1 MRISHIKVAIG
12 ILIYS
17 TNAVATPTHG
27 THGAY
32 SCANIPAP
40 NVSGAKVLSIES
52 KERHNFTVP
61 TTPPLL
67 LFDVPNL
74 SICDVSVT
82 LTHPNTGDK
91 VLVQVWLPLKKW
103 NGRFVAT
110 GGSAWA
116 AGVGQYALA
125 PVVAQDFVAA
135 ATDAG
140 VSGEL
145 LSPGLWALDAKGKVN
160 YNLLTNFASRS
171 IHDMAIVAKA
181 VTGAFY
187 GMQPTYSYWSGCSTG
202 GRQGLVAAQE
212 YPDDFDGILAGAPAI
227 SWDKYVVA
235 EQWPQVVMKEANYFP
250 SHCELDA
257 VTQAA
262 IAACD
267 DLDGVKDGVI
277 SNLAAC
283 RFDPFT
289 VVGQRSQCEDG
300 QEVVISRTTASIV
313 QKIWAGPKDAHGKQ
327 LWDGLTMGAP
337 LTDLAD
343 TAPVSSGTSGP
354 LKGAPFFVSDT
365 WIRYYLKTDP
375 NFNTSTID
383 SAKLTKLF
391 SESIRKYSDIIG
403 SDDPDLSGLK
413 RSGGKLLVWQGGS
426 DPLIFPQ
433 GTTRYRERVEKRMGG
448 SAEDVDGFFRLFF
461 APGVD
466 HCGQGTTIGAIPSD
480 PFGALMSWVEDGRA
494 PDTLPA
500 STPEKAKIQFSRNI
514 CRYPLV
520 SKYRG
525 LGDPNSAENFD
536 CVKHY

>member
-1 MRISHIKVAIG
+1 MLITFLTAAAS
-12 ILIYS
+12 ILANS
-17 TNAVATPTHG
+17 ATAVAAPN
-27 THGAY
+27 GAY

-40 NVSGAKVLSIES
+40 KVHGAKVLSIES
-52 KERHNFTVP
+52 KERHNFTVSA
-61 TTPPLL
+61 TPPLL
-67 LFDVPNL
+67 LDDVPNL

-82 LTHPNTGDK
+82 VSHPNTGDK
-91 VLVQVWLPLKKW
+91 VVVQVWLPLKKW

-110 GGSAWA
+110 GGTAWA

-125 PVVAQDFVAA
+125 PVLAQDSVAA

-145 LSPGLWALDAKGKVN
+145 LTPGLWALDAKGKVN
-160 YNLLTNFASRS
+160 YNLLINFASRS
-171 IHDMAIVAKA
+171 IHDMAVVAKA
-181 VTGAFY
+181 VTQSFY
-187 GMQPTYSYWSGCSTG
+187 GKQPKYSYWNGCSTG

-212 YPDDFDGILAGAPAI
+212 YPKDFDGILAGAPAI

-235 EQWPQVVMKEANYFP
+235 EHWPQVVMKEAGYFP

-267 DLDGVKDGVI
+267 EIDGVKDGVI

-289 VVGQRSQCEDG
+289 AVGKRSQCEG
-300 QEVVISRTTASIV
+300 QEVVISRTVALIV
-313 QKIWAGPKDAHGKQ
+313 KKIWAGPKDAHGNQ

-337 LTDLAD
+337 MTSLAD
-343 TAPVSSGTSGP
+343 TTPSGTTGP

-383 SAKLTKLF
+383 SAELTKLF
-391 SESIRKYSDIIG
+391 SESVRKYSDVIG
-403 SDDPDLSGLK
+403 SDDTDLSGLRK
-413 RSGGKLLVWQGGS
+413 SGGKLLVWQGGS

-433 GTTRYRERVEKRMGG
+433 GTARYRERVEKRMGG
-448 SAEDVDGFFRLFF
+448 HAEDVDNFFRLFF

-466 HCGQGTTIGAIPSD
+466 HCGQGTTIGAIPSN
-480 PFGALMSWVEDGRA
+480 PFGALISWVEDGKA

-500 STPEKAKIQFSRNI
+500 STPAKAKIQFTRNI
-514 CRYPLV
+514 CKYPLV

-525 LGDPNSAENFD
+525 SGDPNLAENFD

>member
-1 MRISHIKVAIG
+1 MLITLLTATIG
-12 ILIYS
+12 ILVHS
-17 TNAVATPTHG
+17 AVATPTHE
-27 THGAY
+27 AN
-32 SCANIPAP
+32 SCANIPVP
-40 NVSGAKVLSIES
+40 NVHGAKVLSIES
-52 KERHNFTVP
+52 KERHNFTVSAYS
-61 TTPPLL
+61 PLL

-74 SICDVSVT
+74 RICDVNVT

-145 LSPGLWALDAKGKVN
+145 LTPGLWALDAKGKVN
-160 YNLLTNFASRS
+160 QGLLTNFASRS

-181 VTGAFY
+181 VTESFY
-187 GMQPTYSYWSGCSTG
+187 GKQPTYSYWNGCSTG

-235 EQWPQVVMKEANYFP
+235 EHWPQVVMKEAKYFP

-267 DLDGVKDGVI
+267 ELDGVKDGVI

-289 VVGQRSQCEDG
+289 VVGKRSRCED
-300 QEVVISRTTASIV
+300 QEVVISPTIASIV
-313 QKIWAGPKDAHGKQ
+313 KKIWAGPKDAQGKQ

-337 LTDLAD
+337 LTSLAD
-343 TAPVSSGTSGP
+343 TTPISGTSGP

-375 NFNTSTID
+375 NFNTSTI
-383 SAKLTKLF
+383 SSTELSNLF

-403 SDDPDLSGLK
+403 SDDPDLSGFK
-413 RSGGKLLVWQGGS
+413 KSGGKLLVWQGGS
-426 DPLIFPQ
+426 DPLVFPQ
-433 GTTRYRERVEKRMGG
+433 GTAKYRERVEKLMGG
-448 SAEDVDGFFRLFF
+448 CAEDVDKFFRLFF

-466 HCGQGTTIGAIPSD
+466 HCGQGATIGAIPSD
-480 PFGALMSWVEDGRA
+480 PFGALISWVENGKA

-500 STPEKAKIQFSRNI
+500 STPANAKVQFTRNI
-514 CRYPLV
+514 CKYPLV

-525 LGDPNSAENFD
+525 FGDPNSARNFD